1 MGHSSFKR
9 HVDHRGQQLAI
20 LLPDAKVLAEREVDA
35 IAAAVGDDF
44 VVIHD
49 ETVEIAE
56 GWVFFYNS
64 REFVETGDFRD
75 ALAGN
80 GPIFVD
86 RDGLVKRLP
95 TAIRRETAI
104 KQE

>member
-1 MGHSSFKR
+1 M
-9 HVDHRGQQLAI
+9 AI
-20 LLPDAKVLAEREVDA
+20 LFPDAKVLAEREVDA

-49 ETVEIAE
+49 ETVETAE

-80 GPIFVD
+80 GPILVD
-86 RDGLVKRLP
+86 RHGLVKRLP
-95 TAIRRETAI
+95 TGIPWETAI